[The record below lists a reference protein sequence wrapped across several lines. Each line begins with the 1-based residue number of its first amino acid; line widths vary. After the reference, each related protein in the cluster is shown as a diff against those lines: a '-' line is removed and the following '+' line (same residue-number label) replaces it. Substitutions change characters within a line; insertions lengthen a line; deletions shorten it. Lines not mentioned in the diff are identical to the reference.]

1 MESKGQRRKELQ
13 EGLALNSLDGVEP
26 SLEAKAFY
34 EEYING
40 RITFD
45 ELKLKLINRY
55 RKDK

>member
-1 MESKGQRRKELQ
+1 MDNKEQRRKEIQ
-13 EGLALNSLDGVEP
+13 EGLALNSLDGAEP
-26 SLEAKAFY
+26 SLEAKAIY

-40 RITFD
+40 SITFE